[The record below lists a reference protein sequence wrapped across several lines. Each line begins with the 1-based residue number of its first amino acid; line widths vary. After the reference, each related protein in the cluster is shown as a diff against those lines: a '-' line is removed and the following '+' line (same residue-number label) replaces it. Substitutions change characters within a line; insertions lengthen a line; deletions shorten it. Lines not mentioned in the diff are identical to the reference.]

1 MSALTIYQT
10 LARLNEDAD
19 WQWPVIYQMGLCFER
34 LRLSSRAAE
43 AYRKGQ
49 AGALLTTGGVY
60 LHLYAQ
66 DGTPLA
72 LTRPDHRLPP
82 ERLRRAGPTPEVLW
96 EEGFAAALVATP
108 LGLLVLTAETSP
120 IEAALEALREA
131 LLRAFLLLFPLG
143 LALVY
148 LTARLAARPLEAV
161 AREIT
166 RRSPDRLDPVPHRLP
181 KDEFGRMVEAVNAL
195 LQALKEA
202 KERER
207 AFLAEASHE
216 LRTPLTVLLGHLDRL
231 GRNPMDLEALRTARA
246 TAERMRR
253 LVEDLSLVSRVE
265 AKAVEIRPR
274 PLDPKGLL
282 EEALARFQSA
292 FQAKGVALSL
302 EAQDPLP
309 QVWADEERV
318 LQVLAN
324 LLTNALRHTPQ
335 GGEVRLRAFRQGEA
349 VAFQV
354 ADTGPGIP
362 EEHLP
367 HIFERFYRVDKAR
380 DRERGGSGLG
390 LAIVKAI
397 LEAHG
402 GEVWVESQVGKG
414 TAFSFS
420 LPASGPP
427 PPPR

>member
-1 MSALTIYQT
+1 MLSFRTRLFLAFALLWLLFLGGAWYLAGRSVDQALKRRLEAT
-10 LARLNEDAD
+10 LVQDVL
-19 WQWPVIYQMGLCFER
+19 
-34 LRLSSRAAE
+34 RAAE
-43 AYRKGQ
+43 AYQKGQ
-49 AGALLTTGGVY
+49 AGTLLTTGGVY

-66 DGTPLA
+66 DGTPIA

-82 ERLRRAGPTPEVLW
+82 ERLRQGGAIPQVLW
-96 EEGFAAALVATP
+96 ERGFAAALVATP

-148 LTARLAARPLEAV
+148 LTARLAAQPLEAV

-231 GRNPMDLEALRTARA
+231 ARNPQDLEALRTARA

-253 LVEDLSLVSRVE
+253 LVEDLL
-265 AKAVEIRPR
+265 
-274 PLDPKGLL
+274 
-282 EEALARFQSA
+282 ALARGEVERNLNLHIVDLGEVA
-292 FQAKGVALSL
+292 REAALEYGVAAEAESAEVLGDPDRLLQLLRNLIANAVRAAGKEGIQVRVRREADHALL
-302 EAQDPLP
+302 EVEDS
-309 QVWADEERV
+309 
-318 LQVLAN
+318 
-324 LLTNALRHTPQ
+324 
-335 GGEVRLRAFRQGEA
+335 
-349 VAFQV
+349 
-354 ADTGPGIP
+354 GPGIP
-362 EEHLP
+362 EDLLP
-367 HIFERFYRVDKAR
+367 RLFQRFAR
-380 DRERGGSGLG
+380 GPGGGTGLG
-390 LAIVKAI
+390 LAIAHAI
-397 LEAHG
+397 AKAHG
-402 GEVWVESQVGKG
+402 GEIAVESCPGRTV
-414 TAFSFS
+414 FRVR
-420 LPASGPP
+420 LPLLEEEA
-427 PPPR
+427 

>member
-1 MSALTIYQT
+1 MLSFRTRLFLAFALLWLLFLGGAWYLAGRSVDQALKRRLEAT
-10 LARLNEDAD
+10 LVQDVL
-19 WQWPVIYQMGLCFER
+19 
-34 LRLSSRAAE
+34 RAAE
-43 AYRKGQ
+43 AYQKGQ
-49 AGALLTTGGVY
+49 AGTLLTTGGVY

-66 DGTPLA
+66 DGTPIA

-82 ERLRRAGPTPEVLW
+82 ERLRQGGAIPQVLW
-96 EEGFAAALVATP
+96 ERGFAAALVATP

-148 LTARLAARPLEAV
+148 LTARLAAQPLEAV

-231 GRNPMDLEALRTARA
+231 ARNPQDLEALRTARA

-253 LVEDLSLVSRVE
+253 LVEDLL
-265 AKAVEIRPR
+265 
-274 PLDPKGLL
+274 
-282 EEALARFQSA
+282 ALARGEVERNLNLHIVDLGEVA
-292 FQAKGVALSL
+292 REAALEYGVAAEAESAEVLGDPDRLLQLLRNLVANAVRAAGKEGIQVRVRREADHALL
-302 EAQDPLP
+302 EVEDS
-309 QVWADEERV
+309 
-318 LQVLAN
+318 
-324 LLTNALRHTPQ
+324 
-335 GGEVRLRAFRQGEA
+335 
-349 VAFQV
+349 
-354 ADTGPGIP
+354 GPGIP
-362 EEHLP
+362 EDLLP
-367 HIFERFYRVDKAR
+367 RLFQRFAR
-380 DRERGGSGLG
+380 GPGGGTGLG
-390 LAIVKAI
+390 LAIAHAI
-397 LEAHG
+397 AKAHG
-402 GEVWVESQVGKG
+402 GEIQVESRPGRTV
-414 TAFSFS
+414 FRVR
-420 LPASGPP
+420 LPLLEEEA
-427 PPPR
+427 

>member
-1 MSALTIYQT
+1 MLSFRTRLFLAFALLWLLFLGGAWYLAGRSVDQALKRRLEAT
-10 LARLNEDAD
+10 LVQDVL
-19 WQWPVIYQMGLCFER
+19 
-34 LRLSSRAAE
+34 RAAE
-43 AYRKGQ
+43 AYQKGQ
-49 AGALLTTGGVY
+49 AGTLLTTGGVY

-66 DGTPLA
+66 DGTPIA

-82 ERLRRAGPTPEVLW
+82 ERLRQGGAIPQVLW
-96 EEGFAAALVATP
+96 ERGFAAALVATP

-148 LTARLAARPLEAV
+148 LTARLAAQPLEAV

-231 GRNPMDLEALRTARA
+231 ARNPMDLEALRTARA

-253 LVEDLSLVSRVE
+253 LVEDLL
-265 AKAVEIRPR
+265 
-274 PLDPKGLL
+274 
-282 EEALARFQSA
+282 ALARGEVERNLNLHIVDLGEVA
-292 FQAKGVALSL
+292 REAALEYGVAAEAESAEVLGDPDRLLQLLRNLIANAVRAAGKEGIQVRVRREADHALL
-302 EAQDPLP
+302 EVEDS
-309 QVWADEERV
+309 
-318 LQVLAN
+318 
-324 LLTNALRHTPQ
+324 
-335 GGEVRLRAFRQGEA
+335 
-349 VAFQV
+349 
-354 ADTGPGIP
+354 GPGIP
-362 EEHLP
+362 EDLLP
-367 HIFERFYRVDKAR
+367 RLFQRFAR
-380 DRERGGSGLG
+380 GPGGGTGLG
-390 LAIVKAI
+390 LAIAHAI
-397 LEAHG
+397 AKAHG
-402 GEVWVESQVGKG
+402 GEIAVESRPGRTV
-414 TAFSFS
+414 FRVR
-420 LPASGPP
+420 LPLLEEEA
-427 PPPR
+427 

>member
-1 MSALTIYQT
+1 MLSFRTRLFLAFALLWLLFLGGAWYLAGRSVDQALKRRLEAT
-10 LARLNEDAD
+10 LVQDVL
-19 WQWPVIYQMGLCFER
+19 
-34 LRLSSRAAE
+34 RAAE
-43 AYRKGQ
+43 AYQKGQ
-49 AGALLTTGGVY
+49 AGTLLTTGGVY

-66 DGTPLA
+66 DGTPIA

-82 ERLRRAGPTPEVLW
+82 ERLRQGGAIPQVLW
-96 EEGFAAALVATP
+96 ERGFAAALVATP

-148 LTARLAARPLEAV
+148 LTARLAAQPLEAV

-231 GRNPMDLEALRTARA
+231 ARNPQDLEALRTARA

-253 LVEDLSLVSRVE
+253 LVEDLL
-265 AKAVEIRPR
+265 
-274 PLDPKGLL
+274 
-282 EEALARFQSA
+282 ALARGEVERNLNLHIVDLGEVA
-292 FQAKGVALSL
+292 REAALEYGVAAEAESAEVLGDPDRLLQLLRNLIANAVRAAGKEGIQVRVRREADHALL
-302 EAQDPLP
+302 EVEDS
-309 QVWADEERV
+309 
-318 LQVLAN
+318 
-324 LLTNALRHTPQ
+324 
-335 GGEVRLRAFRQGEA
+335 
-349 VAFQV
+349 
-354 ADTGPGIP
+354 GPGIP
-362 EEHLP
+362 EDLLP
-367 HIFERFYRVDKAR
+367 RLFQRFAR
-380 DRERGGSGLG
+380 GPGGGTGLG
-390 LAIVKAI
+390 LAIAHAI
-397 LEAHG
+397 AKAHG
-402 GEVWVESQVGKG
+402 GEIAVESRPGRTV
-414 TAFSFS
+414 FRVR
-420 LPASGPP
+420 LPLLEEEA
-427 PPPR
+427 

>member
-1 MSALTIYQT
+1 MLSFRARLFLAFALLWLLFLGGGWYLAGRSVDQALKRRLEAT
-10 LARLNEDAD
+10 LAQDA
-19 WQWPVIYQMGLCFER
+19 L
-34 LRLSSRAAE
+34 RAAE
-43 AYRKGQ
+43 AYQKGQ
-49 AGALLTTGGVY
+49 AGARRTTGGVY

-66 DGTPLA
+66 DGTPIA

-131 LLRAFLLLFPLG
+131 LLRAFLLLSPLG

-181 KDEFGRMVEAVNAL
+181 QDEFGRMVEAVNAL

-231 GRNPMDLEALRTARA
+231 GRNPQDLEALRTARA

-253 LVEDLSLVSRVE
+253 LVEDLL
-265 AKAVEIRPR
+265 
-274 PLDPKGLL
+274 
-282 EEALARFQSA
+282 ALARGEVERNLNLHIVDLGEVA
-292 FQAKGVALSL
+292 REAALEHGVAAEAESAEVLGDPDRLLQLLRNLVANAVRAAGKEGVRVRVRREADHALL
-302 EAQDPLP
+302 EVEDS
-309 QVWADEERV
+309 
-318 LQVLAN
+318 
-324 LLTNALRHTPQ
+324 
-335 GGEVRLRAFRQGEA
+335 
-349 VAFQV
+349 
-354 ADTGPGIP
+354 GPGIP
-362 EEHLP
+362 EDLLP
-367 HIFERFYRVDKAR
+367 RLFQRFAR
-380 DRERGGSGLG
+380 GPGGGTGLG
-390 LAIVKAI
+390 LAIAHAI
-397 LEAHG
+397 AKAHG
-402 GEVWVESQVGKG
+402 GEIAVESRPGRTV
-414 TAFSFS
+414 FRVR
-420 LPASGPP
+420 LPLLEEEA
-427 PPPR
+427 

>member
-1 MSALTIYQT
+1 MLSFRTRLFLAFALLWLLFLGGAWYLAGRSVDQALKRRLEAT
-10 LARLNEDAD
+10 LVQDVL
-19 WQWPVIYQMGLCFER
+19 
-34 LRLSSRAAE
+34 RAAE
-43 AYRKGQ
+43 AYQKGQ
-49 AGALLTTGGVY
+49 AGTLLTTGGVY

-66 DGTPLA
+66 DGTPIA

-82 ERLRRAGPTPEVLW
+82 ERLRQGRAIPQVLW
-96 EEGFAAALVATP
+96 ERGFAAALVATP

-148 LTARLAARPLEAV
+148 LTARLAAQPLEAV

-231 GRNPMDLEALRTARA
+231 ARNPQDLEALRTARA

-253 LVEDLSLVSRVE
+253 LVEDLL
-265 AKAVEIRPR
+265 
-274 PLDPKGLL
+274 
-282 EEALARFQSA
+282 ALARGEVERNLNLHIVDLGEVA
-292 FQAKGVALSL
+292 REAALEYGVAAEAESAEVLGDPDRLLQLLRNLIANAVRAAGKEGIQVRVRREADHALL
-302 EAQDPLP
+302 EVEDS
-309 QVWADEERV
+309 
-318 LQVLAN
+318 
-324 LLTNALRHTPQ
+324 
-335 GGEVRLRAFRQGEA
+335 
-349 VAFQV
+349 
-354 ADTGPGIP
+354 GPGIP
-362 EEHLP
+362 EDLLP
-367 HIFERFYRVDKAR
+367 RLFQRFAR
-380 DRERGGSGLG
+380 GPGGGTGLG
-390 LAIVKAI
+390 LAIAHAI
-397 LEAHG
+397 AKAHG
-402 GEVWVESQVGKG
+402 GEIAVESRPGRTV
-414 TAFSFS
+414 FRVR
-420 LPASGPP
+420 LPLLEEEA
-427 PPPR
+427 

>member
-1 MSALTIYQT
+1 MLSFRARLFLAFALLWLLFLGGGWYLAGRSVDQALKRRLEAT
-10 LARLNEDAD
+10 LAQDA
-19 WQWPVIYQMGLCFER
+19 L
-34 LRLSSRAAE
+34 RAAE
-43 AYRKGQ
+43 AYQKGQ

-66 DGTPLA
+66 DGTPIA

-131 LLRAFLLLFPLG
+131 LLRAFLLLSPLG

-181 KDEFGRMVEAVNAL
+181 QDEFGRMVEAVNAL

-231 GRNPMDLEALRTARA
+231 GRNPQDLEALRTARA

-253 LVEDLSLVSRVE
+253 LVEDLL
-265 AKAVEIRPR
+265 
-274 PLDPKGLL
+274 
-282 EEALARFQSA
+282 ALARGEVERNLNLHIVDLGEVA
-292 FQAKGVALSL
+292 REAALEHGVAAEAESAEVLGDPDRLLQLLRNLVANAVRAAGKEGVRVRVRREADHALL
-302 EAQDPLP
+302 EVEDS
-309 QVWADEERV
+309 
-318 LQVLAN
+318 
-324 LLTNALRHTPQ
+324 
-335 GGEVRLRAFRQGEA
+335 
-349 VAFQV
+349 
-354 ADTGPGIP
+354 GPGIP
-362 EEHLP
+362 EALLP
-367 HIFERFYRVDKAR
+367 RLFQRFAR
-380 DRERGGSGLG
+380 GPGGGTGLG
-390 LAIVKAI
+390 LAIAHAI
-397 LEAHG
+397 AKAHG
-402 GEVWVESQVGKG
+402 GEIAVESRPGRTV
-414 TAFSFS
+414 FRVR
-420 LPASGPP
+420 LPLLEEEA
-427 PPPR
+427 

>member
-1 MSALTIYQT
+1 MLSFRTRLFLAFALLWLLFLGGAWYLAGRSVDQALKRRLEAT
-10 LARLNEDAD
+10 LVQDVL
-19 WQWPVIYQMGLCFER
+19 
-34 LRLSSRAAE
+34 RAAE
-43 AYRKGQ
+43 AYQKGQ
-49 AGALLTTGGVY
+49 AGTLLTTGGVY

-66 DGTPLA
+66 DGTPIA

-82 ERLRRAGPTPEVLW
+82 ERLRQGGAIPQVLW
-96 EEGFAAALVATP
+96 ERGFAAALVATP

-148 LTARLAARPLEAV
+148 LPARLAAQPLEAV

-231 GRNPMDLEALRTARA
+231 ARNPQDLEALRTARA

-253 LVEDLSLVSRVE
+253 LVEDLL
-265 AKAVEIRPR
+265 
-274 PLDPKGLL
+274 
-282 EEALARFQSA
+282 ALARGEVERNLNLHIVDLGEVA
-292 FQAKGVALSL
+292 REAALEYGVAAEAESAEVLGDPDRLLQLLRNLIANAVRAAGKEGIQVRVRREADHALL
-302 EAQDPLP
+302 EVEDS
-309 QVWADEERV
+309 
-318 LQVLAN
+318 
-324 LLTNALRHTPQ
+324 
-335 GGEVRLRAFRQGEA
+335 
-349 VAFQV
+349 
-354 ADTGPGIP
+354 GPGIP
-362 EEHLP
+362 EDLLP
-367 HIFERFYRVDKAR
+367 RLFQRFAR
-380 DRERGGSGLG
+380 GPGGGTGLG
-390 LAIVKAI
+390 LAIAHAI
-397 LEAHG
+397 AKAHG
-402 GEVWVESQVGKG
+402 GEIAVESRPGRTV
-414 TAFSFS
+414 FRVR
-420 LPASGPP
+420 LPLLEEEA
-427 PPPR
+427 

>member
-1 MSALTIYQT
+1 MLSFRARLFLAFALLWLLFLGGGWYLAGRSVDQALKRRLEAT
-10 LARLNEDAD
+10 LAQDA
-19 WQWPVIYQMGLCFER
+19 L
-34 LRLSSRAAE
+34 RAAE
-43 AYRKGQ
+43 AYQKGQ

-66 DGTPLA
+66 DGTPIA

-131 LLRAFLLLFPLG
+131 LLRAFLLLSPLG

-181 KDEFGRMVEAVNAL
+181 QDEFGRMVEAVNAL

-231 GRNPMDLEALRTARA
+231 GRNPQDLEAPRTARA

-253 LVEDLSLVSRVE
+253 LVEDLL
-265 AKAVEIRPR
+265 
-274 PLDPKGLL
+274 
-282 EEALARFQSA
+282 ALARGEVERNLNLHIVDLGEVA
-292 FQAKGVALSL
+292 REAALEHGVAAEAESAEVLGDPDRLLQLLRNLVANAVRAAGKEGVRVRVRREADHALL
-302 EAQDPLP
+302 EVEDS
-309 QVWADEERV
+309 
-318 LQVLAN
+318 
-324 LLTNALRHTPQ
+324 
-335 GGEVRLRAFRQGEA
+335 
-349 VAFQV
+349 
-354 ADTGPGIP
+354 GPGIP
-362 EEHLP
+362 EDLLP
-367 HIFERFYRVDKAR
+367 RLFQRFAR
-380 DRERGGSGLG
+380 GPGGGTGLG
-390 LAIVKAI
+390 LAIAHAI
-397 LEAHG
+397 AKAHG
-402 GEVWVESQVGKG
+402 GEIAVESRPGRTV
-414 TAFSFS
+414 FRVR
-420 LPASGPP
+420 LPLLEEEA
-427 PPPR
+427 

>member
-1 MSALTIYQT
+1 MLSFRARLFLALALPWLLFLGGGWYLAGRSVDQALKRRLEAT
-10 LARLNEDAD
+10 LAQDA
-19 WQWPVIYQMGLCFER
+19 L
-34 LRLSSRAAE
+34 RAAE
-43 AYRKGQ
+43 AYQKGQ

-66 DGTPLA
+66 DGTPIA

-131 LLRAFLLLFPLG
+131 LLRAFLLLSPLG

-181 KDEFGRMVEAVNAL
+181 QDEFGRMVEAVNAL

-231 GRNPMDLEALRTARA
+231 GRNPQDLEALRTARA
-246 TAERMRR
+246 TAGRMRR
-253 LVEDLSLVSRVE
+253 LVEDLL
-265 AKAVEIRPR
+265 
-274 PLDPKGLL
+274 
-282 EEALARFQSA
+282 ALARGEVERNLNLHIVDLGEVA
-292 FQAKGVALSL
+292 REAALEHGVAAEAESAEVLGDPDRLLQLLRNLVANAVRAAGKEGVRVRVRREADHALL
-302 EAQDPLP
+302 EVEDS
-309 QVWADEERV
+309 
-318 LQVLAN
+318 
-324 LLTNALRHTPQ
+324 
-335 GGEVRLRAFRQGEA
+335 
-349 VAFQV
+349 
-354 ADTGPGIP
+354 GPGIP
-362 EEHLP
+362 EDLLP
-367 HIFERFYRVDKAR
+367 RLFQRFAR
-380 DRERGGSGLG
+380 GPGGGTGLG
-390 LAIVKAI
+390 LAIAHAI
-397 LEAHG
+397 AKAHG
-402 GEVWVESQVGKG
+402 GEIAVESRPGRTV
-414 TAFSFS
+414 FRVR
-420 LPASGPP
+420 LPLLEEEA
-427 PPPR
+427 

>member
-1 MSALTIYQT
+1 MLSFRARLFLAFALLWLLFLGGGWYLAGRSVDQALKRRLEAT
-10 LARLNEDAD
+10 LAQDA
-19 WQWPVIYQMGLCFER
+19 L
-34 LRLSSRAAE
+34 RAAE
-43 AYRKGQ
+43 AYQKGQ

-66 DGTPLA
+66 DGTPIA

-131 LLRAFLLLFPLG
+131 LLRAFLLLSPLG

-148 LTARLAARPLEAV
+148 LTPRLAARPPGAV
-161 AREIT
+161 ARGIT

-181 KDEFGRMVEAVNAL
+181 QDEFGRMVEAVNAL

-231 GRNPMDLEALRTARA
+231 GRNPQDLEALRTARA

-253 LVEDLSLVSRVE
+253 LVEDLL
-265 AKAVEIRPR
+265 
-274 PLDPKGLL
+274 
-282 EEALARFQSA
+282 ALARGEVERNLNLHIVDLGEVA
-292 FQAKGVALSL
+292 REAALEHGVAAEAESAEVLGDPDRLLQLLRNLVANAVRAAGKEGVRVRVRREADHALL
-302 EAQDPLP
+302 EVEDS
-309 QVWADEERV
+309 
-318 LQVLAN
+318 
-324 LLTNALRHTPQ
+324 
-335 GGEVRLRAFRQGEA
+335 
-349 VAFQV
+349 
-354 ADTGPGIP
+354 GPGIP
-362 EEHLP
+362 EDLLP
-367 HIFERFYRVDKAR
+367 RLFQRFAR
-380 DRERGGSGLG
+380 GPGGGTGLG
-390 LAIVKAI
+390 LAIAHAI
-397 LEAHG
+397 AKAHG
-402 GEVWVESQVGKG
+402 GEIAVESRPGRTV
-414 TAFSFS
+414 FRVR
-420 LPASGPP
+420 LPLLEEEA
-427 PPPR
+427 

>member
-1 MSALTIYQT
+1 MLSFRARLFLAFALLWLLFLGGGWYLAGRSVDQALKRRLEAT
-10 LARLNEDAD
+10 LAQDA
-19 WQWPVIYQMGLCFER
+19 L
-34 LRLSSRAAE
+34 RAAE
-43 AYRKGQ
+43 AYQKGQ

-66 DGTPLA
+66 DGTPIA

-131 LLRAFLLLFPLG
+131 LLRAFLLLSPLG

-181 KDEFGRMVEAVNAL
+181 QDEFGRMVEAVNAL

-231 GRNPMDLEALRTARA
+231 GRNPQDLEALRTARA

-253 LVEDLSLVSRVE
+253 LVEDLL
-265 AKAVEIRPR
+265 
-274 PLDPKGLL
+274 
-282 EEALARFQSA
+282 ALARGEVERNLNLHIVDLGEVA
-292 FQAKGVALSL
+292 REAALEHGVAAEAESAEVLGDPDRLLQLLRNLVANAVRAAGKEGVRVRVRREADHALL
-302 EAQDPLP
+302 EVEDS
-309 QVWADEERV
+309 
-318 LQVLAN
+318 
-324 LLTNALRHTPQ
+324 
-335 GGEVRLRAFRQGEA
+335 
-349 VAFQV
+349 
-354 ADTGPGIP
+354 GPGIP
-362 EEHLP
+362 EDLLP
-367 HIFERFYRVDKAR
+367 RLFQRFAR
-380 DRERGGSGLG
+380 GPGGGTGLG
-390 LAIVKAI
+390 LAMAHAIAKA
-397 LEAHG
+397 HC
-402 GEVWVESQVGKG
+402 GEIAVESRPGRTV
-414 TAFSFS
+414 FSVR
-420 LPASGPP
+420 LPLLEEEA
-427 PPPR
+427 

>member
-1 MSALTIYQT
+1 MLSFRARLFLAFALLWLLFLGGGWYLAGRSVDQALKRRLEAT
-10 LARLNEDAD
+10 LAQDA
-19 WQWPVIYQMGLCFER
+19 L
-34 LRLSSRAAE
+34 RAAE
-43 AYRKGQ
+43 AYQKGQ

-66 DGTPLA
+66 DGTPIA

-131 LLRAFLLLFPLG
+131 LLRAFLLLSPLG

-181 KDEFGRMVEAVNAL
+181 QDEFGRMVEAVNAL

-231 GRNPMDLEALRTARA
+231 GRNPQDLEALRTARA

-253 LVEDLSLVSRVE
+253 LVEDLL
-265 AKAVEIRPR
+265 
-274 PLDPKGLL
+274 
-282 EEALARFQSA
+282 ALARGEVERNLNLHIVDLGEVA
-292 FQAKGVALSL
+292 REAALEHGVAAEAESAEVLGDPDRLLQLLRNLVANAVRAAGKEGVRVRVRREADHALL
-302 EAQDPLP
+302 EVGDS
-309 QVWADEERV
+309 
-318 LQVLAN
+318 
-324 LLTNALRHTPQ
+324 
-335 GGEVRLRAFRQGEA
+335 
-349 VAFQV
+349 
-354 ADTGPGIP
+354 GPGIP
-362 EEHLP
+362 EDLLP
-367 HIFERFYRVDKAR
+367 RLFQRFAR
-380 DRERGGSGLG
+380 GPGGGTGLG
-390 LAIVKAI
+390 LAIAHALAK
-397 LEAHG
+397 AHG
-402 GEVWVESQVGKG
+402 GEIAVESRPGRTV
-414 TAFSFS
+414 FRVR
-420 LPASGPP
+420 LPLLEEEA
-427 PPPR
+427 

>member
-1 MSALTIYQT
+1 MLSFRARLFLAFALLWLLFLGGAWYLAGRSVDQALKRRLEAT
-10 LARLNEDAD
+10 LAQDA
-19 WQWPVIYQMGLCFER
+19 L
-34 LRLSSRAAE
+34 RAAE

-66 DGTPLA
+66 DGTLA
-72 LTRPDHRLPP
+72 LTRPAHRLPP

-253 LVEDLSLVSRVE
+253 LVEDLL
-265 AKAVEIRPR
+265 
-274 PLDPKGLL
+274 
-282 EEALARFQSA
+282 ALARGEVERNLNLHIVDLGEVA
-292 FQAKGVALSL
+292 REAALEYGVAAEAESAEGLGDPDRLLQLLRNLVANAVRAAGKEGVRVRVRREADHALL
-302 EAQDPLP
+302 EVEDS
-309 QVWADEERV
+309 
-318 LQVLAN
+318 
-324 LLTNALRHTPQ
+324 
-335 GGEVRLRAFRQGEA
+335 
-349 VAFQV
+349 
-354 ADTGPGIP
+354 GPGIP
-362 EEHLP
+362 EDLLP
-367 HIFERFYRVDKAR
+367 RLFQRFAR
-380 DRERGGSGLG
+380 GPGGGTGLG
-390 LAIVKAI
+390 LAIAHAI
-397 LEAHG
+397 AKAHG
-402 GEVWVESQVGKG
+402 GEIAVESRPGRTV
-414 TAFSFS
+414 FRVR
-420 LPASGPP
+420 LPLLEEEA
-427 PPPR
+427 

>member
-1 MSALTIYQT
+1 MLSFRARLFLAFALLWLLFLGGGWYLAGRSVDQALKRRLEAT
-10 LARLNEDAD
+10 LAQDA
-19 WQWPVIYQMGLCFER
+19 L
-34 LRLSSRAAE
+34 RAAE
-43 AYRKGQ
+43 AYQKGQ
-49 AGALLTTGGVY
+49 AGALLATGGVY

-66 DGTPLA
+66 GGTPIA

-131 LLRAFLLLFPLG
+131 LLRAFLLLSPLG

-181 KDEFGRMVEAVNAL
+181 QDEFGRMVEAVNAL

-231 GRNPMDLEALRTARA
+231 GRNPQDLEALRTARA

-253 LVEDLSLVSRVE
+253 LVEDLL
-265 AKAVEIRPR
+265 
-274 PLDPKGLL
+274 
-282 EEALARFQSA
+282 ALARGEVERNLNLHIVDLGEVA
-292 FQAKGVALSL
+292 REAALEHGVAAEAESAEVLGDPDRLLQLLRNLVANAVRAAGKEGVRVRVRREADHALL
-302 EAQDPLP
+302 EVEDS
-309 QVWADEERV
+309 
-318 LQVLAN
+318 
-324 LLTNALRHTPQ
+324 
-335 GGEVRLRAFRQGEA
+335 
-349 VAFQV
+349 
-354 ADTGPGIP
+354 GPGIP
-362 EEHLP
+362 EDLLP
-367 HIFERFYRVDKAR
+367 RLFQRFAR
-380 DRERGGSGLG
+380 GPGGGTGLG
-390 LAIVKAI
+390 LAIAHAI
-397 LEAHG
+397 AKAHG
-402 GEVWVESQVGKG
+402 GEIAVESRPGRTV
-414 TAFSFS
+414 FRVR
-420 LPASGPP
+420 LPLLEEEA
-427 PPPR
+427 

>member
-1 MSALTIYQT
+1 MLSFRARLFLAFALLWLLFLGGGWYLAGRSVDQALKRRLEAT
-10 LARLNEDAD
+10 LAQDA
-19 WQWPVIYQMGLCFER
+19 L
-34 LRLSSRAAE
+34 RAAE
-43 AYRKGQ
+43 AYQKGQ

-66 DGTPLA
+66 DGTPIA

-131 LLRAFLLLFPLG
+131 LLRAFLLLSPLG

-166 RRSPDRLDPVPHRLP
+166 RRRPARLGPVPHRLP
-181 KDEFGRMVEAVNAL
+181 QDEFGRMVEAVNAL

-231 GRNPMDLEALRTARA
+231 GRNPQDLEALRTARA

-253 LVEDLSLVSRVE
+253 LVEDLL
-265 AKAVEIRPR
+265 
-274 PLDPKGLL
+274 
-282 EEALARFQSA
+282 ALARGEVERNLNLHIVDLGEVA
-292 FQAKGVALSL
+292 REAALEHGVAAEAESAEVLGDPDRLLQLLRNLVANAVRAAGKEGVRVRVRREADHALL
-302 EAQDPLP
+302 EVEDS
-309 QVWADEERV
+309 
-318 LQVLAN
+318 
-324 LLTNALRHTPQ
+324 
-335 GGEVRLRAFRQGEA
+335 
-349 VAFQV
+349 
-354 ADTGPGIP
+354 GPGIP
-362 EEHLP
+362 EDLLP
-367 HIFERFYRVDKAR
+367 RLFQRFAR
-380 DRERGGSGLG
+380 GPGGGTGLG
-390 LAIVKAI
+390 LAIAHAI
-397 LEAHG
+397 AKAHG
-402 GEVWVESQVGKG
+402 GEIAVESRPGRTV
-414 TAFSFS
+414 FRVR
-420 LPASGPP
+420 LPLLEEEA
-427 PPPR
+427 

>member
-1 MSALTIYQT
+1 MLSFRTRLFLAFALLWLLFLGGAWYLAGRSVDQALKRRLEAT
-10 LARLNEDAD
+10 LVQDVL
-19 WQWPVIYQMGLCFER
+19 
-34 LRLSSRAAE
+34 RAAE
-43 AYRKGQ
+43 AYQKGQ

-66 DGTPLA
+66 DGTPIA

-82 ERLRRAGPTPEVLW
+82 ERLRQGRAIPQVLW
-96 EEGFAAALVATP
+96 ERGFAAALVATP

-148 LTARLAARPLEAV
+148 LTARLAAQPLEAV

-231 GRNPMDLEALRTARA
+231 ARNPQDLEALRTARA

-253 LVEDLSLVSRVE
+253 LVEDLL
-265 AKAVEIRPR
+265 
-274 PLDPKGLL
+274 
-282 EEALARFQSA
+282 ALARGEVERNLNLHIVDLGEVA
-292 FQAKGVALSL
+292 REAALEYGVAAEAESAEVLGDPDRLLQLLRNLIANAVRAAGKEGIQVRVRREADHALL
-302 EAQDPLP
+302 EVEDS
-309 QVWADEERV
+309 
-318 LQVLAN
+318 
-324 LLTNALRHTPQ
+324 
-335 GGEVRLRAFRQGEA
+335 
-349 VAFQV
+349 
-354 ADTGPGIP
+354 GPGIP
-362 EEHLP
+362 EDLLP
-367 HIFERFYRVDKAR
+367 RLFQRFAR
-380 DRERGGSGLG
+380 GPGGGTGLG
-390 LAIVKAI
+390 LAIAHAI
-397 LEAHG
+397 AKAHG
-402 GEVWVESQVGKG
+402 GEIAVESRPGRTV
-414 TAFSFS
+414 FRVR
-420 LPASGPP
+420 LPLLEEEA
-427 PPPR
+427 

>member
-1 MSALTIYQT
+1 MLSFRARLFLAFALLWLLFLGGGWYLAGRSVDQALKRRLEAT
-10 LARLNEDAD
+10 LAQDA
-19 WQWPVIYQMGLCFER
+19 L
-34 LRLSSRAAE
+34 RAAE
-43 AYRKGQ
+43 AYQKGQ

-66 DGTPLA
+66 DGTPIA

-108 LGLLVLTAETSP
+108 VGLLALPAETCP

-131 LLRAFLLLFPLG
+131 LLRAFLLLSPLG

-181 KDEFGRMVEAVNAL
+181 QDEFGRMVEAVNAL

-231 GRNPMDLEALRTARA
+231 GRNPQDLEALRTARA

-253 LVEDLSLVSRVE
+253 LVEDLL
-265 AKAVEIRPR
+265 
-274 PLDPKGLL
+274 
-282 EEALARFQSA
+282 ALARGEVERNLNLHIVDLGEVA
-292 FQAKGVALSL
+292 REAALEHGVAAEAESAEVLGDPDRLLQLLRNLVANAVRAAGKEGVRVRVRREADHALL
-302 EAQDPLP
+302 EVEDS
-309 QVWADEERV
+309 
-318 LQVLAN
+318 
-324 LLTNALRHTPQ
+324 
-335 GGEVRLRAFRQGEA
+335 
-349 VAFQV
+349 
-354 ADTGPGIP
+354 GPGIP
-362 EEHLP
+362 EDLLP
-367 HIFERFYRVDKAR
+367 RLFQRFAR
-380 DRERGGSGLG
+380 GPGGGTGLG
-390 LAIVKAI
+390 LAIAHAI
-397 LEAHG
+397 AKAHG
-402 GEVWVESQVGKG
+402 GEIAVESRPGRTV
-414 TAFSFS
+414 FRVR
-420 LPASGPP
+420 LPLLEEEA
-427 PPPR
+427 

>member
-1 MSALTIYQT
+1 MDQALKRRLEAT
-10 LARLNEDAD
+10 LAQDA
-19 WQWPVIYQMGLCFER
+19 L
-34 LRLSSRAAE
+34 RAAE
-43 AYRKGQ
+43 AYQKGQ

-66 DGTPLA
+66 DGTPIA

-131 LLRAFLLLFPLG
+131 LLRAFLLLSPLG

-181 KDEFGRMVEAVNAL
+181 QDEFGRMVEAVNAL

-231 GRNPMDLEALRTARA
+231 GRNPQDLEALRTARA
-246 TAERMRR
+246 TAELMRR
-253 LVEDLSLVSRVE
+253 LVEDLL
-265 AKAVEIRPR
+265 
-274 PLDPKGLL
+274 
-282 EEALARFQSA
+282 ALARGEVERNLNLHIVDLGEVA
-292 FQAKGVALSL
+292 REAALEHGVAAEAESAEVLGDPDRLLQLLRNLVANAVRAAGKEGVRVRVRREADHALL
-302 EAQDPLP
+302 EVEDS
-309 QVWADEERV
+309 
-318 LQVLAN
+318 
-324 LLTNALRHTPQ
+324 
-335 GGEVRLRAFRQGEA
+335 
-349 VAFQV
+349 
-354 ADTGPGIP
+354 GPGIP
-362 EEHLP
+362 EDLLP
-367 HIFERFYRVDKAR
+367 RLFQRFAR
-380 DRERGGSGLG
+380 GPGGGTGLG
-390 LAIVKAI
+390 LAIAHAI
-397 LEAHG
+397 AKAHG
-402 GEVWVESQVGKG
+402 GEIAVESRPGRTV
-414 TAFSFS
+414 FRVR
-420 LPASGPP
+420 LPLLEEEA
-427 PPPR
+427 

>member
-1 MSALTIYQT
+1 MLSFRTRLFLAFALLWLLFLGGAWYLAGRSVDQALKRRLEAT
-10 LARLNEDAD
+10 LVQDVL
-19 WQWPVIYQMGLCFER
+19 
-34 LRLSSRAAE
+34 RAAE
-43 AYRKGQ
+43 AYQKGQ
-49 AGALLTTGGVY
+49 AGTLLTTGGVY

-66 DGTPLA
+66 DGTPIA

-82 ERLRRAGPTPEVLW
+82 ERLRQGRAIPQVLW
-96 EEGFAAALVATP
+96 ERGFAAALVATP

-148 LTARLAARPLEAV
+148 LTARLAAQPLEAV

-253 LVEDLSLVSRVE
+253 LVEDLL
-265 AKAVEIRPR
+265 
-274 PLDPKGLL
+274 
-282 EEALARFQSA
+282 ALARGEVERNLNLHIVDLGEVA
-292 FQAKGVALSL
+292 REAALEYGVAAEAESAEVLGDPDRLLQLLRNLIANAVRAAGKEGIQVRVRREADHALL
-302 EAQDPLP
+302 EVEDS
-309 QVWADEERV
+309 
-318 LQVLAN
+318 
-324 LLTNALRHTPQ
+324 
-335 GGEVRLRAFRQGEA
+335 
-349 VAFQV
+349 
-354 ADTGPGIP
+354 GPGIP
-362 EEHLP
+362 EDLLP
-367 HIFERFYRVDKAR
+367 RLFQRFAR
-380 DRERGGSGLG
+380 GPGGGTGLG
-390 LAIVKAI
+390 LAIAHAI
-397 LEAHG
+397 AKAHG
-402 GEVWVESQVGKG
+402 GEIAVESRPGRTV
-414 TAFSFS
+414 FRVR
-420 LPASGPP
+420 LPLLEEEA
-427 PPPR
+427 

>member
-1 MSALTIYQT
+1 VLSFRTRLFLAFALLWLLFLGGAWYLAGRSVDQALKRRLEAT
-10 LARLNEDAD
+10 LVQDVL
-19 WQWPVIYQMGLCFER
+19 
-34 LRLSSRAAE
+34 RAAE
-43 AYRKGQ
+43 AYQKGQ
-49 AGALLTTGGVY
+49 AGTLLTTGGVY

-66 DGTPLA
+66 DGTPIA

-82 ERLRRAGPTPEVLW
+82 ERLRQGGAIPQVLW
-96 EEGFAAALVATP
+96 ERGFAAALVATP

-148 LTARLAARPLEAV
+148 LTARLAAQPLEAV

-231 GRNPMDLEALRTARA
+231 ARNPQDLEALRTARA

-253 LVEDLSLVSRVE
+253 LVEDLLALARGEVE
-265 AKAVEIRPR
+265 RNLNLHIVDLGEVAREAALEYGVAAEAESAEVLGDPDRLLQLLRNLIANAVRAAGKGGDTGAGAPGSRPR
-274 PLDPKGLL
+274 PPGGGGLG
-282 EEALARFQSA
+282 ARHPRGPSPPP
-292 FQAKGVALSL
+292 LS
-302 EAQDPLP
+302 
-309 QVWADEERV
+309 
-318 LQVLAN
+318 
-324 LLTNALRHTPQ
+324 ALRPGAR
-335 GGEVRLRAFRQGEA
+335 GGHGARPRHRPRHRQGPRR
-349 VAFQV
+349 
-354 ADTGPGIP
+354 G
-362 EEHLP
+362 
-367 HIFERFYRVDKAR
+367 
-380 DRERGGSGLG
+380 DRRG
-390 LAIVKAI
+390 KPPR
-397 LEAHG
+397 AHG
-402 GEVWVESQVGKG
+402 
-414 TAFSFS
+414 
-420 LPASGPP
+420 LPGAPP
-427 PPPR
+427 PPGGRGLRKTGNLA

>member
-1 MSALTIYQT
+1 MLSFRARLFLAFALLWLLFLGGGWYLAGRSVDQALKRRLEAT
-10 LARLNEDAD
+10 LAQDA
-19 WQWPVIYQMGLCFER
+19 L
-34 LRLSSRAAE
+34 RAAE
-43 AYRKGQ
+43 AYQKGQ

-66 DGTPLA
+66 DGTPIA

-108 LGLLVLTAETSP
+108 LGLPVLTAETSP

-131 LLRAFLLLFPLG
+131 LLRAFLLLSPLG

-181 KDEFGRMVEAVNAL
+181 QDEFGRMVEAVNAL

-231 GRNPMDLEALRTARA
+231 GRNPQDLEALRTARA

-253 LVEDLSLVSRVE
+253 LVEDLL
-265 AKAVEIRPR
+265 
-274 PLDPKGLL
+274 
-282 EEALARFQSA
+282 ALARGEVERNLNLHIVDLGEVA
-292 FQAKGVALSL
+292 REAALEHGVAAEAESAEVLGDPDRLLQLLRNLVANAVRAAGKEGVRVRVRREADHALL
-302 EAQDPLP
+302 EVEDS
-309 QVWADEERV
+309 
-318 LQVLAN
+318 
-324 LLTNALRHTPQ
+324 
-335 GGEVRLRAFRQGEA
+335 
-349 VAFQV
+349 
-354 ADTGPGIP
+354 GPGIP
-362 EEHLP
+362 EDLLP
-367 HIFERFYRVDKAR
+367 RLFQRFAR
-380 DRERGGSGLG
+380 GPGGGTGLG
-390 LAIVKAI
+390 LAIAHAI
-397 LEAHG
+397 AKAHG
-402 GEVWVESQVGKG
+402 GEIAVESRPGRTV
-414 TAFSFS
+414 FRVR
-420 LPASGPP
+420 LPLLEEEA
-427 PPPR
+427 

>member
-1 MSALTIYQT
+1 MLSFRARLFLAFALLWLLFLGGAWYLAGRSVDQALKRRLEAT
-10 LARLNEDAD
+10 LAQDA
-19 WQWPVIYQMGLCFER
+19 L
-34 LRLSSRAAE
+34 RAAE

-96 EEGFAAALVATP
+96 EEGFAAALVAT
-108 LGLLVLTAETSP
+108 
-120 IEAALEALREA
+120 
-131 LLRAFLLLFPLG
+131 PLG

-253 LVEDLSLVSRVE
+253 LVEDLL
-265 AKAVEIRPR
+265 
-274 PLDPKGLL
+274 
-282 EEALARFQSA
+282 ALARGEVERNLNLHIVDLGEVA
-292 FQAKGVALSL
+292 REAALEYGVAAEAESAEVLGDPDRLLQLLRNLVANAVRAAGKEGVRVRVRREADHALL
-302 EAQDPLP
+302 EVEDS
-309 QVWADEERV
+309 
-318 LQVLAN
+318 
-324 LLTNALRHTPQ
+324 
-335 GGEVRLRAFRQGEA
+335 
-349 VAFQV
+349 
-354 ADTGPGIP
+354 GPGIP
-362 EEHLP
+362 EDLLP
-367 HIFERFYRVDKAR
+367 RLFQRFAR
-380 DRERGGSGLG
+380 GPGGGTGLG
-390 LAIVKAI
+390 LAIAHAI
-397 LEAHG
+397 AKAHG
-402 GEVWVESQVGKG
+402 GEIAVESRPGRTV
-414 TAFSFS
+414 FRVR
-420 LPASGPP
+420 LPLLEEEA
-427 PPPR
+427 

>member
-1 MSALTIYQT
+1 MLSFRARLFLAFALLWLLFLGGGWYLAGRSVDQALKRRLEAT
-10 LARLNEDAD
+10 LAQDA
-19 WQWPVIYQMGLCFER
+19 L
-34 LRLSSRAAE
+34 RAAE
-43 AYRKGQ
+43 AYQKGQ

-66 DGTPLA
+66 DGTPIA

-131 LLRAFLLLFPLG
+131 LLRAFLLLSPLG

-181 KDEFGRMVEAVNAL
+181 QDEFGRMVEAVNAL

-231 GRNPMDLEALRTARA
+231 GRNPQDLEALRTARA

-253 LVEDLSLVSRVE
+253 LVEDLL
-265 AKAVEIRPR
+265 
-274 PLDPKGLL
+274 
-282 EEALARFQSA
+282 ALARGEVERNLNLHIVDLGEVA
-292 FQAKGVALSL
+292 REAALEHGVAAEAESAEVLGDPDRLLQLLRNIVATAVRAAGKEGVRVRVRREADHALL
-302 EAQDPLP
+302 EVEDS
-309 QVWADEERV
+309 
-318 LQVLAN
+318 
-324 LLTNALRHTPQ
+324 
-335 GGEVRLRAFRQGEA
+335 
-349 VAFQV
+349 
-354 ADTGPGIP
+354 GPGIP
-362 EEHLP
+362 EDLLP
-367 HIFERFYRVDKAR
+367 RLFQRFAR
-380 DRERGGSGLG
+380 GPGGGTGLG
-390 LAIVKAI
+390 LAIAHAI
-397 LEAHG
+397 AKAHG
-402 GEVWVESQVGKG
+402 GEIAVESRPGRTV
-414 TAFSFS
+414 FRVR
-420 LPASGPP
+420 LPLLEEEA
-427 PPPR
+427 

>member
-1 MSALTIYQT
+1 VLSFRTRLFLAFALLWLLFLGGAWYLAGRSVDQALKRRLEAT
-10 LARLNEDAD
+10 LVQDVL
-19 WQWPVIYQMGLCFER
+19 
-34 LRLSSRAAE
+34 RAAE
-43 AYRKGQ
+43 AYQKGQ
-49 AGALLTTGGVY
+49 AGTLLTTGGVY

-66 DGTPLA
+66 DGTPIA

-82 ERLRRAGPTPEVLW
+82 ERLRQGGAIPQVLW
-96 EEGFAAALVATP
+96 ERGFAAALVATP

-148 LTARLAARPLEAV
+148 LTARLAAQPLEAV

-231 GRNPMDLEALRTARA
+231 ARNPQDLEALRTARA

-253 LVEDLSLVSRVE
+253 LVEDLL
-265 AKAVEIRPR
+265 
-274 PLDPKGLL
+274 
-282 EEALARFQSA
+282 ALARGEVERNLNLHIVDLGEVA
-292 FQAKGVALSL
+292 REAALEYGVAAEAESAEVLGDPDRLLQLLRNLIANAVRAAGKEGVRVRVRREADHALL
-302 EAQDPLP
+302 EVEDS
-309 QVWADEERV
+309 
-318 LQVLAN
+318 
-324 LLTNALRHTPQ
+324 
-335 GGEVRLRAFRQGEA
+335 
-349 VAFQV
+349 
-354 ADTGPGIP
+354 GPGIP
-362 EEHLP
+362 EDLLP
-367 HIFERFYRVDKAR
+367 RLFQRFAR
-380 DRERGGSGLG
+380 GPGGGTGLG
-390 LAIVKAI
+390 LAIAHAI
-397 LEAHG
+397 AKAHG
-402 GEVWVESQVGKG
+402 GEIAVESRPGRTV
-414 TAFSFS
+414 FRVR
-420 LPASGPP
+420 LPLLEEEA
-427 PPPR
+427 

>member
-1 MSALTIYQT
+1 MLSFRTRLFLAFALLWLLFLGGAWYLAGRSVDQALKRRLEAT
-10 LARLNEDAD
+10 LVQDVL
-19 WQWPVIYQMGLCFER
+19 
-34 LRLSSRAAE
+34 RAAE
-43 AYRKGQ
+43 AYQKGQ
-49 AGALLTTGGVY
+49 AGTLLTTGGVY

-66 DGTPLA
+66 DGTPIA

-82 ERLRRAGPTPEVLW
+82 ERLRQGRAIPQVLW
-96 EEGFAAALVATP
+96 ERGFAAALVATP

-148 LTARLAARPLEAV
+148 LTARLAAQPLEAV

-231 GRNPMDLEALRTARA
+231 ARNPQDLEALRTARA

-253 LVEDLSLVSRVE
+253 LVEDLL
-265 AKAVEIRPR
+265 
-274 PLDPKGLL
+274 
-282 EEALARFQSA
+282 ALARGEVERNLNLHIVDLGEVA
-292 FQAKGVALSL
+292 REAALEYGVAAEAESAEVLGDPDRLLQLLRNLVANAVRAAGKEGVRVRVRREANHALL
-302 EAQDPLP
+302 EVEDS
-309 QVWADEERV
+309 
-318 LQVLAN
+318 
-324 LLTNALRHTPQ
+324 
-335 GGEVRLRAFRQGEA
+335 
-349 VAFQV
+349 
-354 ADTGPGIP
+354 GPGIP
-362 EEHLP
+362 EDLLP
-367 HIFERFYRVDKAR
+367 RLFQRFAR
-380 DRERGGSGLG
+380 GPGGGTGLG
-390 LAIVKAI
+390 LAIAHAI
-397 LEAHG
+397 AKAHG
-402 GEVWVESQVGKG
+402 GEIAVESRPGRTV
-414 TAFSFS
+414 FRVR
-420 LPASGPP
+420 LPLLEEEA
-427 PPPR
+427 

>member
-1 MSALTIYQT
+1 MLSFRARLFLAFALLWLLFLGGGWYLAGRSVDQALKRRLEAT
-10 LARLNEDAD
+10 LAQDA
-19 WQWPVIYQMGLCFER
+19 L
-34 LRLSSRAAE
+34 RAAE
-43 AYRKGQ
+43 AYQKGQ

-66 DGTPLA
+66 DATPIA

-131 LLRAFLLLFPLG
+131 LLRAFLLLSPLG

-181 KDEFGRMVEAVNAL
+181 QDEFGRMVEAVNAL

-231 GRNPMDLEALRTARA
+231 GRNPQDLEALRTARA

-253 LVEDLSLVSRVE
+253 LVEDLL
-265 AKAVEIRPR
+265 
-274 PLDPKGLL
+274 
-282 EEALARFQSA
+282 ALARGEVERNLNLHIVDLGEVA
-292 FQAKGVALSL
+292 REAALEHGVAAEAESAEVLGDPDRLLQLLRNLVANAVRAAGKEGVRVRVRREADHALL
-302 EAQDPLP
+302 EVEDS
-309 QVWADEERV
+309 
-318 LQVLAN
+318 
-324 LLTNALRHTPQ
+324 
-335 GGEVRLRAFRQGEA
+335 
-349 VAFQV
+349 
-354 ADTGPGIP
+354 GPGIP
-362 EEHLP
+362 EDLLP
-367 HIFERFYRVDKAR
+367 RLFQRFAR
-380 DRERGGSGLG
+380 GPGGGTGLG
-390 LAIVKAI
+390 LAIAHAI
-397 LEAHG
+397 AKAHG
-402 GEVWVESQVGKG
+402 GEIAVESRPGRTV
-414 TAFSFS
+414 FRVR
-420 LPASGPP
+420 LPLLEEDA
-427 PPPR
+427 

>member
-1 MSALTIYQT
+1 MLSFRARLFLAFALLWLLFLGGGWYLAGRSVDQALKRRLEAT
-10 LARLNEDAD
+10 LAQDA
-19 WQWPVIYQMGLCFER
+19 L
-34 LRLSSRAAE
+34 RAAE
-43 AYRKGQ
+43 AYQNGQ

-66 DGTPLA
+66 DGTPIA

-131 LLRAFLLLFPLG
+131 LLRAFLLLSPLG

-181 KDEFGRMVEAVNAL
+181 QDEFGRMVEAVNAL

-231 GRNPMDLEALRTARA
+231 GRNPQDLEALRTARA

-253 LVEDLSLVSRVE
+253 LVEDLL
-265 AKAVEIRPR
+265 
-274 PLDPKGLL
+274 
-282 EEALARFQSA
+282 ALARGEVERNLNLHIVDLGEVA
-292 FQAKGVALSL
+292 REAALEHGVAAEAESAEVLGDPDRLLQLLRNLVANAVRAAGKEGVRVRVRREADHALL
-302 EAQDPLP
+302 EVEDS
-309 QVWADEERV
+309 
-318 LQVLAN
+318 
-324 LLTNALRHTPQ
+324 
-335 GGEVRLRAFRQGEA
+335 
-349 VAFQV
+349 
-354 ADTGPGIP
+354 GPGIP
-362 EEHLP
+362 EDLLP
-367 HIFERFYRVDKAR
+367 RLFQRFAR
-380 DRERGGSGLG
+380 GPGGGTGLG
-390 LAIVKAI
+390 LAIAHAI
-397 LEAHG
+397 AKAHG
-402 GEVWVESQVGKG
+402 GEIAVESRPGRTV
-414 TAFSFS
+414 FRVR
-420 LPASGPP
+420 LPLLEEEA
-427 PPPR
+427 

>member
-1 MSALTIYQT
+1 MDQALKRRLEAT
-10 LARLNEDAD
+10 LAQDA
-19 WQWPVIYQMGLCFER
+19 L
-34 LRLSSRAAE
+34 RAAE
-43 AYRKGQ
+43 AYQKGQ
-49 AGALLTTGGVY
+49 AGALLTAGGVY

-66 DGTPLA
+66 DGTPIA

-131 LLRAFLLLFPLG
+131 LLRAFLLLSPLG

-181 KDEFGRMVEAVNAL
+181 QDEFGRMVEAVNAL

-231 GRNPMDLEALRTARA
+231 GRNPQDLEALRTARA

-253 LVEDLSLVSRVE
+253 LVEDLL
-265 AKAVEIRPR
+265 
-274 PLDPKGLL
+274 
-282 EEALARFQSA
+282 ALARGEVERNLNLHIVDLGEVA
-292 FQAKGVALSL
+292 REAALEHGVAAEAESAEVLGDPDRLLQLLRNLVANAVRAAGKEGVRVRVRREADHALL
-302 EAQDPLP
+302 EVEDS
-309 QVWADEERV
+309 
-318 LQVLAN
+318 
-324 LLTNALRHTPQ
+324 
-335 GGEVRLRAFRQGEA
+335 
-349 VAFQV
+349 
-354 ADTGPGIP
+354 GPGIP
-362 EEHLP
+362 EDLLP
-367 HIFERFYRVDKAR
+367 RLFQRFAR
-380 DRERGGSGLG
+380 GPGGGTGLG
-390 LAIVKAI
+390 LAIAHAI
-397 LEAHG
+397 AKAHG
-402 GEVWVESQVGKG
+402 GEIAVESRPGRTV
-414 TAFSFS
+414 FRVR
-420 LPASGPP
+420 LPLLEEEA
-427 PPPR
+427 

>member
-1 MSALTIYQT
+1 MLSFRARLFLAFALLWLLFLGGGWYLAGRSVDQALKRRLEAT
-10 LARLNEDAD
+10 LAQDA
-19 WQWPVIYQMGLCFER
+19 L
-34 LRLSSRAAE
+34 RAAE
-43 AYRKGQ
+43 AYQKGQ

-66 DGTPLA
+66 DGTPIA

-131 LLRAFLLLFPLG
+131 LLRAFLLLSPLG

-181 KDEFGRMVEAVNAL
+181 QDEFGRMVEAVNAL

-231 GRNPMDLEALRTARA
+231 GRNPQDLEALRTARA

-253 LVEDLSLVSRVE
+253 LVEDLL
-265 AKAVEIRPR
+265 
-274 PLDPKGLL
+274 
-282 EEALARFQSA
+282 ALARGEVERNLNLHIVDLGEVA
-292 FQAKGVALSL
+292 REAALEHGVAAEAESAEVLGDPDRLLQLLRNLVANAVRAAGKEGVRVRVRREADHALL
-302 EAQDPLP
+302 EVEDS
-309 QVWADEERV
+309 
-318 LQVLAN
+318 
-324 LLTNALRHTPQ
+324 
-335 GGEVRLRAFRQGEA
+335 
-349 VAFQV
+349 
-354 ADTGPGIP
+354 GPGIP
-362 EEHLP
+362 EDLLP
-367 HIFERFYRVDKAR
+367 RLFQRFAR
-380 DRERGGSGLG
+380 GPGGGTGLG
-390 LAIVKAI
+390 LAIARAI
-397 LEAHG
+397 AKAHG
-402 GEVWVESQVGKG
+402 GEIAVESRPGRTV
-414 TAFSFS
+414 FRVR
-420 LPASGPP
+420 LPLLEEEA
-427 PPPR
+427 